1 MSLKSIG
8 ISALL
13 LLIVLLM
20 FNIVGIGITTLI
32 LAIMFLVQAILF
44 SIRPEYYDKL
54 LSVMN
59 PGLYLLYSEKDSDF
73 IRKKRRMNIAAYYIL
88 AIVTGFNAFMQLR
101 LMTKID
107 TKALFS
113 LREFL
118 PLALVILGVSIFINY
133 ISILTMRKSQTAGED
148 LTWNI
153 IVGILFAIIL
163 IGCASFYSL
172 RLIR

>member
-1 MSLKSIG
+1 MNLKSIG

-32 LAIMFLVQAILF
+32 LAIIFLVQAVLF
-44 SIRPEYYDKL
+44 SIKPEYYNKL
-54 LSVMN
+54 LSIMN
-59 PGLYLLYSEKDSDF
+59 PGLYASYSEKDSDF

-88 AIVTGFNAFMQLR
+88 AVVTGFNAALQLR

-107 TKALFS
+107 TRAIFS

-118 PLALVILGVSIFINY
+118 PLALVILGVSIFMNY
-133 ISILTMRKSQTAGED
+133 ISILTMRKSQTAGGD
-148 LTWNI
+148 LAWNI
-153 IVGILFAIIL
+153 VIGILLAIIL
-163 IGCASFYSL
+163 IGCVNFYSL
-172 RLIR
+172 RLMR